1 MGRLPQRQR
10 VAAYAVIIRG
20 GEILLSRLAPRVSNG
35 ELWTLPG
42 GGLDHGEDPQ
52 AAVVREVFEETGLR
66 ATVSRDARV
75 YSMHNARARYGKDKA
90 DFHAL
95 RIVFEGWVAAD
106 APAPEVQEVDG
117 STVAAAWHPLHAVL
131 SGGVPVTALVTEAL
145 AEHQNAKHQRVAAY
159 AVIRRGAG
167 IAQEVLLT
175 RLSALA
181 HQPGAWTLPG
191 GGIEHGERPA
201 AALAREVSEECGV
214 TCQTGALLDV
224 HDVHL
229 VGTAPNG
236 RTQDYHGVH
245 LLFAA
250 TVPAD
255 APLRVVEE
263 GGTTDKVA
271 WVSVDDVA
279 AGRVEVL
286 DVVAH
291 ALALPGVD

>member
-10 VAAYAVIIRG
+10 VAAYAVIIRR
-20 GEILLSRLAPRVSNG
+20 GEILLSRLAPRISGG

-52 AAVVREVFEETGLR
+52 AAVVREIFEETGLR

-75 YSMHNARARYGKDKA
+75 YSMHNARARFGKDKA

-106 APAPEVQEVDG
+106 SPAPEVQEVDG
-117 STVAAAWHPLHAVL
+117 STVAAAWHPLDGVL
-131 SGGVPVTALVTEAL
+131 AGGVPVTTLVTEAL
-145 AEHQNAKHQRVAAY
+145 AAHQTAKHQRVAAY
-159 AVIRRGAG
+159 AVICRGNG
-167 IAQEVLLT
+167 SGREVLLT

-214 TCQTGALLDV
+214 SCETGALLDV

-250 TVPAD
+250 AVPD
-255 APLRVVEE
+255 GAPLRVVEE

-271 WVSVDDVA
+271 WVPVADVA
-279 AGRVEVL
+279 DGRVEVL

-291 ALALPGVD
+291 ALALPGVS

>member
-10 VAAYAVIIRG
+10 VAAYAVIIRNG
-20 GEILLSRLAPRVSNG
+20 QILLSRLAPRISGG

-52 AAVVREVFEETGLR
+52 AAVVREVFEETGLK
-66 ATVSRDARV
+66 ATVSREARV
-75 YSMHNARARYGKDKA
+75 YSMHNARARYGKDKT

-117 STVAAAWHPLHAVL
+117 STVAAAWHSLDAVL
-131 SGGVPVTALVTEAL
+131 TGAVPVSALVSEAL
-145 AEHQNAKHQRVAAY
+145 AEHENAKHQRVAAY
-159 AVIRRGAG
+159 AVIGRGAG
-167 IAQEVLLT
+167 AGREVLLT
-175 RLSALA
+175 RLSPLA

-201 AALAREVSEECGV
+201 EALAREVHEECGV
-214 TCQTGALLDV
+214 RCEVGDLLGV
-224 HDVHL
+224 HDVRL

-236 RTQDYHGVH
+236 RTQDYHGIH

-250 TVPAD
+250 RVD
-255 APLRVVEE
+255 DGPLRVVEE
-263 GGTTDKVA
+263 GGTTD
-271 WVSVDDVA
+271 
-279 AGRVEVL
+279 RVEWVPVVDIADGRLDVL

-291 ALALPGVD
+291 ALALPGIS